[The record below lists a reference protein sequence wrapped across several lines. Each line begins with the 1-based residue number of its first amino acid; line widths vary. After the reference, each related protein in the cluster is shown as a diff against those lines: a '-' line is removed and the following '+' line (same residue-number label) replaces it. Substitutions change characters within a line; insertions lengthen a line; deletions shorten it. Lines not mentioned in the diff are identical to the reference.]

1 LARKLSVV
9 ALILVLVYALAGF
22 VVLPWWLER
31 AIPARLSQH
40 MGWQGTVESISVNPF
55 AMSIEMVG
63 LNAQDG
69 EGEQVLAFKR
79 MYANLGVLRLATG
92 IVALDNFELDEP
104 FARLDLHEDYRINLV
119 RDWRANNPPAEN
131 QPQPDAAP
139 SDPVK
144 VYLDRLRVT
153 GGEVLFRDFSY
164 EEPENFQIAPLDLAL
179 NDLATWPREDGPSDY
194 HLKAAIGSQTVEW
207 NGDLSLTPLY
217 SSGSLRIADV
227 THATLAH
234 FLGPYLP
241 YTLRG
246 GNLTV
251 SSDYQLRFT
260 EQFSLSTSGGDV
272 TITDLALAMAADS
285 DTELLRSDRLQIPG
299 VEFDLINRE
308 LSLGRVALEKVL
320 LNLQRN
326 EAGSLSL
333 LTPFENDGSEAGNA
347 GAQTSAATDSG
358 PDQSPFRWT
367 VGGVELTGGTVNWVD
382 RQPGS
387 AAELSARQLD
397 ITLGQ
402 LSYRLGEPVDYKAGL
417 TLASG
422 GRINLSG
429 QTTLQPFTLEAGI
442 SVADLNLIP
451 LSPYLSGATNLSLQ
465 DGLLGVDGNLNL
477 DNQQQPLTGTFAG
490 TAQLSSMDLRLEGS
504 GEPLLAWQNLR
515 LDPVEFNLEPARL
528 EIGTL
533 TLSNPDINVIREAG
547 GVHNVAKIMSDTASA
562 APAEQGAG
570 ESADADSPEFIFRIG
585 QIMLESGQIS
595 YADRTLDPAFS
606 TTFDQLNG
614 SVTGLSNVK
623 PQTGKLSLQG
633 RVGDVASLKLN
644 GTVGTLGTEDANSLM
659 LKLDGASVP
668 ALSPYLSQYLGYVVD
683 SGKLNLDLDY
693 KLVGSRL
700 DASNRV
706 LIDHLELGAPVA
718 SEKAVNAPVKLGLA
732 LLRNNKGV
740 IEVTLPIQGD
750 LESPDFNI
758 GPVIARTFVN
768 LIAKAATSPFSMLG
782 SLADMTGLTG
792 EELGYVSFQPGK
804 VALASGGEQKLQ
816 ALSEALTKRPSL
828 LLKVRGAVSPEVD
841 GQFLRRQKLAEQL
854 GMSELSSAQGR
865 IDRLESRYREA
876 GFELSLEAFRG
887 QVAGTQS
894 GGPDNSAWEQALV
907 NRLLS
912 KVQLAPEVLTELAR
926 QRGVWISNTL
936 REDLDVPE
944 DQLFLLEPQQ
954 HAEQN
959 SEGAVKVDFQLE
971 AR

>member
-1 LARKLSVV
+1 MARKLSVI
-9 ALILVLVYALAGF
+9 ALILVVLYALAGF

-31 AIPARLSQH
+31 AIPERLEQH
-40 MGWQGTVESISVNPF
+40 MGWQGTVESVNVNPF
-55 AMSIEMVG
+55 AMSIEMAG

-69 EGEQVLAFKR
+69 EGERVLAFER
-79 MYANLGVLRLATG
+79 MYANLGFLRLATG
-92 IVALDNFELDEP
+92 IVALENFELDGP
-104 FARLDLHEDYRINLV
+104 FARLDLQEDYSINLV
-119 RDWRANNPPAEN
+119 RDWRANNPPAQN
-131 QPQPDAAP
+131 QPQPGAEP

-144 VYLDRLRVT
+144 VYLDRFRVT

-164 EEPENFQIAPLDLAL
+164 EEPEKFQIAPLDLAL
-179 NDLATWPREDGPSDY
+179 NDLATWPREDGPSAY
-194 HLKAAIGSQTVEW
+194 YLKAAIGSQTVEW
-207 NGDLSLTPLY
+207 DGDLSLTPLY
-217 SSGSLRIADV
+217 SSGTLRIADV
-227 THATLAH
+227 AHSTLAH
-234 FLGPYLP
+234 FLRPYLP
-241 YTLRG
+241 YSLKSGT
-246 GNLTV
+246 LTV
-251 SSDYQLRFT
+251 SSDYELQST
-260 EQFSLSTSGGDV
+260 EQFSFSTSGGEV
-272 TITDLALAMAADS
+272 TITDLALAMTADS

-299 VEFDLINRE
+299 VQFDLINRQ
-308 LSLGRVALEKVL
+308 LSVGTVALEKLL

-326 EAGSLSL
+326 EAGVLNL
-333 LTPFENDGSEAGNA
+333 MEPFEGDETSPAPASGS
-347 GAQTSAATDSG
+347 
-358 PDQSPFRWT
+358 DQSPFRWT

-382 RQPGS
+382 QQPGS
-387 AAELSARQLD
+387 AAELSAQQLD
-397 ITLGQ
+397 VTIGQ
-402 LSYRLGEPVDYKAGL
+402 LSHKLGEPVDYKAGL

-442 SVADLNLIP
+442 SVADLNLVP
-451 LSPYLSGATNLSLQ
+451 LSPYLSSATNLLLQ
-465 DGLLGVDGNLNL
+465 DGLLGVDGNLDL
-477 DNQQQPLTGTFAG
+477 DNQQPPLTGTFAG
-490 TAQLSSMDLRLEGS
+490 TAQLSSLSVRLEDS
-504 GEPLLAWQNLR
+504 GESLLAWQNLR
-515 LDPVEFNLEPARL
+515 LDPVEYNLEPARL

-533 TLSNPDINVIREAG
+533 TLSNPNMTVVREAG
-547 GVHNVAKIMSDTASA
+547 GAHNVAKIMSGT
-562 APAEQGAG
+562 
-570 ESADADSPEFIFRIG
+570 ESATTTEAASGEGSDADSQGFIFRIG
-585 QIMLESGQIS
+585 QILLESGQVS
-595 YADRTLDPAFS
+595 YADRTLEPVFS

-644 GTVGTLGTEDANSLM
+644 GTIGTLGTEDENNLM
-659 LKLDGASVP
+659 LKLDGASMP

-683 SGKLNLDLDY
+683 SGKLTLDLDY
-693 KLVGSRL
+693 KLVGSRI

-706 LIDHLELGAPVA
+706 LIDRLELGAPVA
-718 SEKAVNAPVKLGLA
+718 SENAVNAPVKLGLA
-732 LLRNNKGV
+732 LLRNNEGV
-740 IEVTLPIQGD
+740 IEVMLPIQGD

-828 LLKVRGAVSPEVD
+828 LLKVRGAASPEVD

-854 GMSELSSAQGR
+854 EMSELSSAAGR
-865 IDRLESRYREA
+865 IDRLESRYRDA
-876 GFELSLEAFRG
+876 GFEQSLDAFRQ

-894 GGPDNSAWEQALV
+894 GEPDDSAWEQALV

-912 KVQLAPEVLTELAR
+912 QVELAPEVLTELAR
-926 QRGVWISNTL
+926 QRGVWLSNTL

-954 HAEQN
+954 QAEQS
-959 SEGAVKVDFQLE
+959 SEGAVKVNFELE